1 MKAFLKTSTTS
12 GSIGYHDM
20 PPKADD
26 CSKRRRLSAILAEA
40 IVEAHSK
47 SREYKAAKAT
57 KSEDQRKIAK
67 ALRHARNAMTVAGR
81 NFREH
86 VEQHGCKVK

>member
-1 MKAFLKTSTTS
+1 V
-12 GSIGYHDM
+12 
-20 PPKADD
+20 PPKAAD

>member
-1 MKAFLKTSTTS
+1 MPLKAANC
-12 GSIGYHDM
+12 
-20 PPKADD
+20 P
-26 CSKRRRLSAILAEA
+26 KRRKLSAILAEA

-57 KSEDQRKIAK
+57 KSEDQRKIAAK

-86 VEQHGCKVK
+86 VEQHGCKLN

>member
-1 MKAFLKTSTTS
+1 M
-12 GSIGYHDM
+12 
-20 PPKADD
+20 
-26 CSKRRRLSAILAEA
+26 LAEA